1 MTVDRLRLAALL
13 FLVCLGASCAPR
25 ALTKDLPSLE
35 RRWPVTEQVLRHKVS
50 LEIPGQPRV
59 SFDGLVRYGPGPE
72 LRVVCLGVLGMT
84 LCDMTIT
91 PGSRKTHFLHPS
103 LSRIPDV
110 EAQIALCLRGVWFAS
125 LASETRGEDS
135 AREIYAG
142 TVLEH
147 RIADGRHTV
156 TAQGP
161 KAFWTVT
168 FAAGSFPPRD
178 MTFSCE
184 RPAYA
189 VQIRFI
195 GQQRKE
201 GEAP

>member
-1 MTVDRLRLAALL
+1 MTVGRLRIAALI

-35 RRWPVTEQVLRHKVS
+35 RRWPVSEQVLRHTVS

-59 SFDGLVRYGPGPE
+59 SFDGLMRYGPGPKI
-72 LRVVCLGVLGMT
+72 RVVCLGALGMT
-84 LCDMTIT
+84 LCDMTLT
-91 PGSRKTHFLHPS
+91 PGSRETHFLHPS
-103 LSRIPDV
+103 LSRIPEV
-110 EAQIALCLRGVWFAS
+110 EARIALCLQSVWFAS
-125 LASETRGEDS
+125 LASEMRGAGL

-161 KAFWTVT
+161 ETFWTVR
-168 FAAGSFPPRD
+168 FDAGSFSPRD
-178 MTFSCE
+178 MTFTCE
-184 RPAYA
+184 RPAYG
-189 VQIRFI
+189 VHIRLI

-201 GEAP
+201 GESP